1 MNTTTSTTSN
11 LDIAA
16 DSASATSRARRSA
29 RIDRRSTMRLAVAL
43 GVVGAVGFGAQTMA
57 DDEEAPPPAPPGQN
71 VLSEGAPPV
80 LPEGEGDQL
89 IITGASTYDE
99 TILTKFI
106 PGREF
111 TAFQGDGASE
121 DKVRANQQC
130 IGPDPASGGTATALY
145 SGVEL
150 PDGARIKQVRFF
162 GEDDDA
168 TEDISITLY
177 RQYTDIP
184 FTILGLDPIPD
195 RGVETVTSFS
205 TSGQSNVADAV
216 VVDSDDDLN
225 EIAGSTSAGGGIAL
239 TGTQHRF
246 HSRLVARDNSAGTNH
261 LLCGVEVFY
270 QVPVSAA
277 QGTEFH
283 AIEPMR
289 VFDSRIGTF
298 PDSGLLGPNGTK
310 VIDVTDGYDLNG
322 VAIPAQ
328 ANAVPSNATAITY
341 NIGVAGTTGRNFVA
355 VTAGDATEFGTAA
368 INFNGGQVL
377 SNSATVTVAADQTIK
392 VWGGD
397 DVGAA
402 QVILDVT
409 GYYAPPVP
417 SNMGN

>member
-145 SGVEL
+145 TGVEL

-168 TEDISITLY
+168 TEDIDITLY
-177 RQYTDIP
+177 RQYTEIP
-184 FTILGLDPIPD
+184 FFLGGTGTPD
-195 RGVETVTSFS
+195 RDAVTVTSFS
-205 TSGQSNVADAV
+205 TSGTSSGDAV
-216 VVDSDDDLN
+216 VVDSDDNLN
-225 EIAGSTSAGGGIAL
+225 EIAGSTAAGGGIAL
-239 TGTQHRF
+239 TGIEHRF
-246 HSRLVARDNSAGTNH
+246 HSLLVALDNSAGVNH
-261 LLCGVEVFY
+261 LLCGVEISY

-277 QGTEFH
+277 QGDEFH

-298 PDSGLLGPNGTK
+298 PNSGLLGPNETK

-355 VTAGDATEFGTAA
+355 VTAGDATEFGTSA

-392 VWGGD
+392 VWGGN
-397 DVGAA
+397 DVGSAH
-402 QVILDVT
+402 VIFDVT